1 MLGQLLQLLN
11 SIRDQSHLNPVAE
24 INVEQHPQQGPSE
37 QHDSGSLQAAQDIRP
52 GHVWLMAFSVGA
64 IVANIY
70 YIQPLLA
77 TIAATFRISV
87 PQVGAVA
94 MLTQFGAALG
104 MLFFV
109 PLGDTKERRRLIVCL
124 LVAES
129 VCLAA
134 MASAQNFAWLALASL
149 GIGITAVTVHVI
161 VPFATHLA
169 SPARR
174 GATVGAILGGLLLGI
189 LLARTFSGLLGAWV
203 GWRAIYWL
211 ASGLMLVLAVLIR
224 TGLPISKPELQ
235 LSWPS
240 LIRSTFVL
248 IRNQPVLREA
258 TTLGAI
264 FFCAFSA
271 FWTTLVFFLGT
282 PPYHYGSGVAGLFG
296 LVGAAGAVCAPFIGR
311 MADRYGAR
319 RNVLISLIVTLVSF
333 VVLYSFGKRMSGLIA
348 GVVLL
353 DIGVQSGHVS
363 NQTRIYGLL
372 PEARSRLN
380 MVYMI
385 CYFSAGALGSYAGS
399 VLWQRFGWAGV
410 CGLGCGLLV
419 AGCVVY
425 GSTGHTDR
433 ALGGGSGEGVR
444 SDGPFRNKKRDHR
457 G

>member
-1 MLGQLLQLLN
+1 MDHQ
-11 SIRDQSHLNPVAE
+11 
-24 INVEQHPQQGPSE
+24 PQQASAE
-37 QHDSGSLQAAQDIRP
+37 QDIRP
-52 GHVWLMAFSVGA
+52 AHVWLMAFSVGA

-87 PQVGAVA
+87 PQVGTVA

-104 MLFFV
+104 MLLFV
-109 PLGDTKERRRLIVCL
+109 PLGDTKERRRLIVRL

-149 GIGITAVTVHVI
+149 GIGITTATVHVI

-169 SPARR
+169 SATRR
-174 GATVGAILGGLLLGI
+174 GATIGAILGGLLFGI

-211 ASGLMLVLAVLIR
+211 ASGLMLVLAVAIR
-224 TGLPISKPELQ
+224 TGLPESQPELQ
-235 LSWPS
+235 LTWLK
-240 LIRSTFVL
+240 LIRSTFAL
-248 IRNQPVLREA
+248 IREQPVLREA

-264 FFCAFSA
+264 FFCSFSA
-271 FWTTLVFFLGT
+271 FWTTLVFFLQT

-319 RNVLISLIVTLVSF
+319 RNVLVSLIVTLVSF
-333 VVLYSFGKRMSGLIA
+333 VVLYLFGRHMPGLIV

-353 DIGVQSGHVS
+353 DIGVQAGHVS
-363 NQTRIYGLL
+363 NQTRIYALL

-380 MVYMI
+380 MVYMV

-399 VLWQRFGWAGV
+399 VLWQHFGWAGV
-410 CGLGCGLLV
+410 CGLGCLLLLT
-419 AGCVVY
+419 GCVAY
-425 GSTGHTDR
+425 GSTLQKNPAIQASHLPEWGT
-433 ALGGGSGEGVR
+433 
-444 SDGPFRNKKRDHR
+444 GPEV
-457 G
+457 

>member
-1 MLGQLLQLLN
+1 MTEVSLEHN
-11 SIRDQSHLNPVAE
+11 
-24 INVEQHPQQGPSE
+24 PQQGLPKPERSE
-37 QHDSGSLQAAQDIRP
+37 QAAEDIRP
-52 GHVWLMAFSVGA
+52 AHVWLMAFSVGA

-77 TIAATFRISV
+77 TIAATFHISV
-87 PQVGAVA
+87 PKVGTIA
-94 MLTQFGAALG
+94 MLTQLGAAVG

-109 PLGDTKERRRLIVCL
+109 PLGDTKERRRLIESL

-149 GIGITAVTVHVI
+149 GIGITTATVHII

-174 GATVGAILGGLLLGI
+174 GATIGAILGGLLFGI

-203 GWRAIYWL
+203 GWRAIYWI
-211 ASGLMLVLAVLIR
+211 ASGMMLALAVAIR
-224 TGLPISKPELQ
+224 TGLPISRPELE
-235 LSWPS
+235 LSW
-240 LIRSTFVL
+240 LKLMRSTFRL
-248 IRNQPVLREA
+248 IREQPVLQEA
-258 TTLGAI
+258 ATLGAI
-264 FFCAFSA
+264 FFSAFSA
-271 FWTTLVFFLGT
+271 FWTTLVFFLQT

-319 RNVLISLIVTLVSF
+319 RNVLVSLIVTFFSF
-333 VVLYSFGKRMSGLIA
+333 VVLYFFGRHMSGLIA

-353 DIGVQSGHVS
+353 DIGVQAGHVS
-363 NQTRIYGLL
+363 NQTRIYSLL

-380 MVYMI
+380 MVYMV

-410 CGLGCGLLV
+410 CGLGCGLLL
-419 AGCVVY
+419 AGCGVY
-425 GSTGHTDR
+425 GAG
-433 ALGGGSGEGVR
+433 
-444 SDGPFRNKKRDHR
+444 NR

>member
-1 MLGQLLQLLN
+1 MAQPNGDPQFQQSSLE
-11 SIRDQSHLNPVAE
+11 RDNFKSHQTRQE
-24 INVEQHPQQGPSE
+24 IK
-37 QHDSGSLQAAQDIRP
+37 AA
-52 GHVWLMAFSVGA
+52 HVWLMAFSVGA

-70 YIQPLLA
+70 YIQPLLS
-77 TIAATFRISV
+77 TIAASFRISV
-87 PQVGAVA
+87 PQVGIVA

-104 MLFFV
+104 MLVFV

-134 MASAQNFAWLALASL
+134 MASAQNFAWLALASF
-149 GIGITAVTVHVI
+149 GIGVTAATVHII

-174 GATVGAILGGLLLGI
+174 GGTIGTVLGGLLFGI

-211 ASGLMLVLAVLIR
+211 ASGLMLALGVLIR
-224 TGLPISKPELQ
+224 AGLPASKPELK
-235 LSWPS
+235 LSWPT
-240 LIRSTFVL
+240 LIGSTAVL

-258 TTLGAI
+258 TALGAI
-264 FFCAFSA
+264 FFCGFSA

-282 PPYHYGSGVAGLFG
+282 PPYHYGSAVAGLFG
-296 LVGAAGAVCAPFIGR
+296 LVGAAGAICAPFIGH

-319 RNVLISLIVTLVSF
+319 RNVLVSLIVTLVSF
-333 VVLYSFGKRMSGLIA
+333 AVLYIFGKHMSGLIA

-363 NQTRIYGLL
+363 NQTRIYGLQSD
-372 PEARSRLN
+372 ARSRMN
-380 MVYMI
+380 MVYMV

-399 VLWQRFGWAGV
+399 VLWHWFGWAGV

-425 GSTGHTDR
+425 FFPGLQGRSTHANR
-433 ALGGGSGEGVR
+433 HGELL
-444 SDGPFRNKKRDHR
+444 SEYPAGPES
-457 G
+457 

>member
-1 MLGQLLQLLN
+1 
-11 SIRDQSHLNPVAE
+11 VAE
-24 INVEQHPQQGPSE
+24 INVEHHLQQGSLV
-37 QHDSGSLQAAQDIRP
+37 QGDSRLPQAAEDIRP
-52 GHVWLMAFSVGA
+52 AHVWLMAFSVGA
-64 IVANIY
+64 VVANIY

-77 TIAATFRISV
+77 TIAVTFRISV
-87 PQVGAVA
+87 PQVGTVA

-109 PLGDTKERRRLIVCL
+109 PLGDTKERRRLIVGL

-134 MASAQNFAWLALASL
+134 MGSAQNFVWLALASL
-149 GIGITAVTVHVI
+149 GIGITAATVHVI

-174 GATVGAILGGLLLGI
+174 GATVGAVLGGLLFGI
-189 LLARTFSGLLGAWV
+189 LLARAFSGLLGAWV

-211 ASGLMLVLAVLIR
+211 ASGLMLALAVAIR
-224 TGLPISKPELQ
+224 AGLPISKPELQ
-235 LSWPS
+235 LSWLR

-248 IRNQPVLREA
+248 IREQPVLREA
-258 TTLGAI
+258 ATLGAI
-264 FFCAFSA
+264 FFCSFSA
-271 FWTTLVFFLGT
+271 FWTTLVFFLQT

-296 LVGAAGAVCAPFIGR
+296 LVGAAGAICAPFIGR

-319 RNVLISLIVTLVSF
+319 RNVLVALIVTLLSF
-333 VVLYSFGKRMSGLIA
+333 VVLYTLGKHMVGLIA

-353 DIGVQSGHVS
+353 DIGVQAGHVS

-380 MVYMI
+380 MVYMG

-410 CGLGCGLLV
+410 CGLGGLLLL
-419 AGCVVY
+419 AGCGIYAWAGARQAVVPA
-425 GSTGHTDR
+425 S
-433 ALGGGSGEGVR
+433 AEG
-444 SDGPFRNKKRDHR
+444 
-457 G
+457 